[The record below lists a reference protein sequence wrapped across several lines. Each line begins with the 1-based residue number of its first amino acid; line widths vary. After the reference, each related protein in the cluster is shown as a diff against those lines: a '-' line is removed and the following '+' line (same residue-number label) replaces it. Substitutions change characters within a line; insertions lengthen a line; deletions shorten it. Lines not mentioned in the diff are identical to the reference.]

1 MDRWFPL
8 TTERLR
14 LREFQA
20 TDEADIHAYASDPE
34 VVRYASW
41 GPNTLADTRV
51 VLDAWLLEQRH
62 WPRSAVTLAIEL
74 VAERRLIGGIRL
86 EERDVVHRA
95 ADFGYTLQRAYWN
108 RGIATEAGHALLRA
122 AFETLGLHRVWATCD
137 TRNAASQRVL
147 EKLGLRREG
156 EMRRDTIR
164 RGQWS
169 DTYLYAIL
177 ADEWQ
182 SLPFA
187 HGKRFQG
194 RHE

>member
-8 TTERLR
+8 TTARLR

-41 GPNTLADTRV
+41 GPNTPTETRE
-51 VLDAWLLEQRH
+51 VLDSWPLEQRH

-74 VAERRLIGGIRL
+74 VAEGRLVGAIRL

-95 ADFGYTLQRAYWN
+95 ADFGYTLNRAYWN
-108 RGIATEAGHALLRA
+108 RGITTEAGRGLLGA
-122 AFETLGLHRVWATCD
+122 AFGTLGFHRVWATCD
-137 TRNAASQRVL
+137 TRNGASQRVL

-164 RGQWS
+164 RGEWS

-177 ADEWQ
+177 VDEWR
-182 SLPFA
+182 SRA
-187 HGKRFQG
+187 
-194 RHE
+194 